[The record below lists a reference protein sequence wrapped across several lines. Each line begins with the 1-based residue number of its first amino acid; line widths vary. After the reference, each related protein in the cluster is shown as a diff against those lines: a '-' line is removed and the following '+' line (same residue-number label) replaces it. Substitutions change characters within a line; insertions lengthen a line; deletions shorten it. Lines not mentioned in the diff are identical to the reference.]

1 MKKFSF
7 ITLFLVLAFQ
17 IRSVEIFLLRSF
29 NTSHIKLYNDSDY
42 ELNED
47 NNLIANAVVS
57 TIKIKYLGTR
67 KSLTFFYWKAEKKF
81 LTKQE
86 KSSIIRYKLI

>member
-17 IRSVEIFLLRSF
+17 IGSVEIFLLRSF

-57 TIKIKYLGTR
+57 TIKIKYL
-67 KSLTFFYWKAEKKF
+67 WD
-81 LTKQE
+81 
-86 KSSIIRYKLI
+86 